1 MLGILYVP
9 GDVPN
14 ALAPALAI
22 ALLLAILKLGCFGPV
37 LSYGADNVEL
47 GVLT

>member
-1 MLGILYVP
+1 MLGMLYVP

-22 ALLLAILKLGCFGPV
+22 ALLAILKLGCFGPV